1 MSTTPVPASGLPPH
15 PGSASKKTAGHVTT
29 PSHLGLSSPAP
40 RSVPSPA
47 ATRKDQAIK
56 TPINHP
62 TSGSSQGSKTLGGT
76 PMVQSLSQAG
86 HNAPSTSPTAPGMS
100 FGTPVG
106 LGVDITP
113 GQLTMP
119 TPGMGMGMGM
129 VMGMGGVPMNVT
141 LSELG
146 IGQPKRNEDEERRA
160 KMRKVL
166 KRIGKPKSRLTVAGL
181 CRLAKRSGCEQINSV
196 DASPQGI
203 SIAWPHKVIV
213 DVVLRDDVPHSVDV
227 LFDTR
232 SKGLE
237 AQTPAIAHVLLKD
250 LQAAASPMESTLDLF
265 AANIQRLAH
274 VDSLSRDGVS
284 CFDALSGLYESM
296 DRLYQ
301 KESQRDKPG
310 RVMKKKS
317 GRPTVHRR
325 RRVGLDLQYWSSS
338 PAGGTAK
345 FNEEESEHEPDD
357 LHMLHL
363 NVERCPAT
371 DYPAIRISETWL
383 PDPLELPSVE
393 SGEGIPWQDPPPTLQ
408 TVPDAG
414 NAMAVDNERKPPN
427 VRFTATLDPPV
438 VLPWQVANAV
448 LQSVGVQHQLTEI
461 PPAWHTA
468 VVDPTSRTPCN
479 DAASMTPVSSERQ
492 VFARASD
499 GEEIQITHAYTLEPL
514 KAGDASFTLE
524 KMPFSH
530 PRQLVEALPILRQ
543 WAFLSSLVRSTMA
556 GKHDKDPSNKD
567 HVKNATSTTRSPFP
581 KASSSL
587 ADLLTP
593 PHTPVKQ
600 TPARHLPVHIGFVT
614 SPVPTLLI
622 SFPKQA
628 ATTLQGASVQVL
640 PNAELTVA
648 VDDGVS
654 SNDSRDEG
662 NETGERKEL
671 GRALEACGD
680 LGVWIEW
687 LRRRS
692 H

>member
-1 MSTTPVPASGLPPH
+1 MSTTPVPASALPSH
-15 PGSASKKTAGHVTT
+15 AGSAAKKTAGHVTT

-86 HNAPSTSPTAPGMS
+86 NNAPGTSPTAHGMS

-113 GQLTMP
+113 GQLAMP
-119 TPGMGMGMGM
+119 TP
-129 VMGMGGVPMNVT
+129 GMGGVPMNVT

-166 KRIGKPKSRLTVAGL
+166 KRIGKPQARLSVAGL
-181 CRLAKRSGCEQINSV
+181 CRLAKRSGCEQINSLDV
-196 DASPQGI
+196 SPQGI
-203 SIAWPHKVIV
+203 SIAWPNKVIV
-213 DVVLRDDVPHSVDV
+213 DVVLRDDVPTSVDV

-237 AQTPAIAHVLLKD
+237 AQTPAIANVLLHD
-250 LQAAASPMESTLDLF
+250 LQAAASPMESNLDLF
-265 AANIQRLAH
+265 AASLGRLAH

-284 CFDALSGLYESM
+284 CFDALSGLYGSM

-301 KESQRDKPG
+301 KESQRDKPS
-310 RVMKKKS
+310 RVMKKQS

-325 RRVGLDLQYWSSS
+325 RRIGLDLQYWSSS
-338 PAGGTAK
+338 LAGGSVKPLDDDEIQTRQ
-345 FNEEESEHEPDD
+345 DD

-371 DYPAIRISETWL
+371 EYPAIRISETWL

-393 SGEGIPWQDPPPTLQ
+393 SGDGIPWQDPPPTLK
-408 TVPDAG
+408 TVSAAGDAV
-414 NAMAVDNERKPPN
+414 AVDNERKAPN
-427 VRFTATLDPPV
+427 VRFTASLDPPV

-468 VVDPTSRTPCN
+468 VIDPASKTACN

-492 VFARASD
+492 VVSRASD
-499 GEEIQITHAYTLEPL
+499 GEEIQITHCYTLEPL
-514 KAGDASFTLE
+514 KAGDASFRLE

-543 WAFLSSLVRSTMA
+543 WAFLSSLIRPTMA
-556 GKHDKDPSNKD
+556 GKQDKDLSNKG
-567 HVKNATSTTRSPFP
+567 HVKNATSPTPSPYP
-581 KASSSL
+581 QAPYSL

-593 PHTPVKQ
+593 PPTPVTR
-600 TPARHLPVHIGFVT
+600 TPPGHLPVHIGFVT
-614 SPVPTLLI
+614 SPVPTLSI
-622 SFPKQA
+622 SFLEEAPN
-628 ATTLQGASVQVL
+628 TLQGVNVQVL
-640 PNAELTVA
+640 PNAELTVT
-648 VDDGVS
+648 VHDG
-654 SNDSRDEG
+654 DSRNNSRGGE
-662 NETGERKEL
+662 NEIAERKEL

-692 H
+692 R